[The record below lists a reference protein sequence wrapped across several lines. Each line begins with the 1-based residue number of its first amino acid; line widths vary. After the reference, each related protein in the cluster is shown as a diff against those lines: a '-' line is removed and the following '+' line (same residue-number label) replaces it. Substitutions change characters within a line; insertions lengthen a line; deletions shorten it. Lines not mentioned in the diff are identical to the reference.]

1 MLNLVDIFMLLHLW
15 YHFKLAMSETIK
27 NFEIVNETHD
37 QRRTVIF
44 FFQRSNEFANFDVTF
59 LLETRFLWCL

>member
-15 YHFKLAMSETIK
+15 YHFKLAMSGTIK

-44 FFQRSNEFANFDVTF
+44 FFNDLMSLQI
-59 LLETRFLWCL
+59 LMLRFY